1 MESVML
7 LRLPQLSLRMFQ
19 IAPNMST
26 ICQQCAKKVLTMST
40 VVYYWSI
47 RCEVVSSTFHI
58 FHQLFIFFITI
69 SKYSFL
75 FSIMAPRRK
84 WVRDWRCAKSSN
96 QLVIK
101 ANCDPRSILG
111 WKTIIVFISSQK
123 PSDKILLWDS
133 LKFRLQMEALKCFQ
147 SSISDPSVSGLW
159 SEACDSGEKVC
170 RCQTPSIGTW

>member
-7 LRLPQLSLRMFQ
+7 LRLPQTEPQ
-19 IAPNMST
+19 
-26 ICQQCAKKVLTMST
+26 
-40 VVYYWSI
+40 
-47 RCEVVSSTFHI
+47 VVSHCSKRVNNVNSCALLINTVRGCLINFSYFSSNSHISYQILIFLIKFSYFSSNSHVFHHH
-58 FHQLFIFFITI
+58 FQKKFP
-69 SKYSFL
+69 

-133 LKFRLQMEALKCFQ
+133 LKFRL
-147 SSISDPSVSGLW
+147 
-159 SEACDSGEKVC
+159 
-170 RCQTPSIGTW
+170 